1 MKTTTS
7 AIAAICLLMM
17 ASCNN
22 AEKKAEVKE
31 ETKTEAKE
39 QKEDHAMKPAAD
51 SIDISKIQFASKVDP
66 TCGMPITAG
75 ISDTAVIN
83 GKVYGFCAKECK
95 DEYLK
100 TLSAKK

>member
-1 MKTTTS
+1 MKRIIS
-7 AIAAICLLMM
+7 AIAVSCLLMM

-22 AEKKAEVKE
+22 ADKKTEVKQE
-31 ETKTEAKE
+31 LKAEAKE
-39 QKEDHAMKPAAD
+39 PSADSAMKTAEVT
-51 SIDISKIQFASKVDP
+51 IDVSKIQFASKEDP
-66 TCGMPITAG
+66 VCGMPITAG
-75 ISDTAVIN
+75 ISDTAVIK

>member
-1 MKTTTS
+1 MKR
-7 AIAAICLLMM
+7 AILPLSAICLLLM
-17 ASCNN
+17 AACNN

-31 ETKTEAKE
+31 QTKTEAKE
-39 QKEDHAMKPAAD
+39 QTEDHAMKPAAD
-51 SIDISKIQFASKVDP
+51 SIDISKIQFASKIDP
-66 TCGMPITAG
+66 TCGMPISAG

-95 DEYLK
+95 DEFLK

>member
-22 AEKKAEVKE
+22 ADKKTEPKQEVKTEVKE
-31 ETKTEAKE
+31 QAA
-39 QKEDHAMKPAAD
+39 DSSMKPAEVT
-51 SIDISKIQFASKVDP
+51 IDVSKIQFASKEDP
-66 TCGMPITAG
+66 ICGMPLTAG
-75 ISDTAVIN
+75 VSDTAVIK